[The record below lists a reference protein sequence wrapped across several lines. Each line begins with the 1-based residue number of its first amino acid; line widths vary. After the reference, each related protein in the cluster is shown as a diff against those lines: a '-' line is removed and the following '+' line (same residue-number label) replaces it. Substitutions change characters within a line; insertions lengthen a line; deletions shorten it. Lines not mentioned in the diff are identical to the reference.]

1 MPDVPL
7 TGKYPWLATS
17 AYNAFCEGKARAMVD
32 LRDVNALMVTLPWLE
47 AETNATSAL
56 MGEDFWKY
64 GIADNLPEIE
74 ALAQYIH
81 EQGLADR
88 KVKVEELF
96 HPSMFE
102 IAKV

>member
-1 MPDVPL
+1 MI
-7 TGKYPWLATS
+7 
-17 AYNAFCEGKARAMVD
+17 D

-47 AETNATSAL
+47 AETNETSAI
-56 MGEDFWKY
+56 MGRDFWKY
-64 GIADNLPEIE
+64 GIDENRPEIE

-96 HPSMFE
+96 HPSTFDMS
-102 IAKV
+102 KV